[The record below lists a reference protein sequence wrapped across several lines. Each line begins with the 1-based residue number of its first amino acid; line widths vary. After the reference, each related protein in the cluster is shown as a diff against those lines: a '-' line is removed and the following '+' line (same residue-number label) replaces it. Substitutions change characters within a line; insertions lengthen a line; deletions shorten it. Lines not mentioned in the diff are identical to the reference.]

1 MGRQK
6 NKPEREGVYYKLS
19 EDDMKKYAVYR
30 IKNIEGKSIYIGI
43 SGTVMRRAADHIEN
57 QKWQDEMASID
68 VEFFDNKMDAEMS
81 EIIAIKRY
89 RPKYNS
95 TYNNDE
101 PVKSAVKKNIDCII
115 RECQEFSENNRMPIP
130 HSWRYRTPSDEEVD
144 KHMID
149 YTSKRLRKA
158 QKLNAKLQDAQ
169 KWWDWALS

>member
-6 NKPEREGVYYKLS
+6 KKPEREGVYYKLS
-19 EDDMKKYAVYR
+19 EDDMKKYALYR

-81 EIIAIKRY
+81 EIIAVKRY
-89 RPKYNS
+89 RPKYNG

-101 PVKSAVKKNIDCII
+101 PAKSAVKKRI
-115 RECQEFSENNRMPIP
+115 RCLRQEAEDFIKNNHIPMKQHWRIWKPSE
-130 HSWRYRTPSDEEVD
+130 EELLRH
-144 KHMID
+144 KSAYMA
-149 YTSKRLRKA
+149 KRIRKA
-158 QKLNAKLQDAQ
+158 DKMIAQLEDAQ